1 MLTLTELTHE
11 KIDSVVNKAINK
23 DMEKD
28 GSITEIEEK
37 ITRIEYKGYEYDVY
51 IRVSRVMEDQEEEGN

>member
-1 MLTLTELTHE
+1 MLTLTELTQE